1 MMNIEPTN
9 NTRDLLARVREW
21 AIKDVRPHAREAD
34 ETYGFPA
41 AIEQVAAKAPVS
53 YCPLDFWY
61 SGPGVR
67 GREND
72 KEYTAS
78 LNGGKSVLGL
88 LCTEEMFTGDGWGW
102 QSLPGNNLGER
113 AIRLLGNQQQIER
126 WAEGIVRGDYKL
138 TSICMTEEHCGLDL
152 SQIKTTAL
160 KQDDHWVLSGAKRFI
175 SYGNT
180 SDFLVVAAQTQPG
193 SGLAGIRGFVVER
206 GDSGLVVANPCLG
219 KLGTRYFPQ
228 TALEFHDIVLPAD
241 RLLDKGF
248 GPFMGIM
255 NGTRPYCAASG
266 IGIARGMLEYA
277 VDWVNAHDKPLSVRR
292 RARFDE
298 LVAEMHAAL
307 GRARRMVL
315 WAGWIHD
322 QGEADPIVSQKAKA
336 YAAPIFQ
343 AVAFRA
349 MQLMGPEAW
358 STDHLMEKWYRDCK
372 FYDIVEGTGNVHRL
386 AIARHEYG
394 KAAS

>member
-1 MMNIEPTN
+1 MINIEITK
-9 NTRDLLARVREW
+9 NTRELLARVREW
-21 AIKDVRPHAREAD
+21 AINDVRAHARESD
-34 ETYGFPA
+34 NTYAFPA
-41 AIEQVAAKAPVS
+41 AIEQVAARSPVS

-67 GREND
+67 GREHD
-72 KEYTAS
+72 AEYNAS

-102 QSLPGNNLGER
+102 QCLPGNNLGER
-113 AIRLLGNQQQIER
+113 AIRLLGNAAQIER
-126 WAEGIVRGDYKL
+126 YAEGILRGEYKL

-152 SQIKTTAL
+152 AQIKTTAV
-160 KQDDHWVLSGAKRFI
+160 KKGDRWVLSGKKRFI

-193 SGLAGIRGFVVER
+193 SGLAGIRGFIVER
-206 GDSGLVVANPCLG
+206 GDEGLVVANSCLP

-228 TALEFHDIVLPAD
+228 TALEFNEVVLSED

-266 IGIARGMLEYA
+266 VGIARGMLEYA
-277 VDWVNAHDKPLSVRR
+277 VDWVNAHDRPLSSRR

-298 LVAEMHAAL
+298 AVAEMYAAL
-307 GRARRMVL
+307 NRARRMVL

-322 QGEADPIVSQKAKA
+322 QGVADAIASQKAKA
-336 YAAPIFQ
+336 YAAPIYQ

-358 STDHLMEKWYRDCK
+358 STRHLMEKWYRDCK
-372 FYDIVEGTGNVHRL
+372 FYDIVEGTGNSHR
-386 AIARHEYG
+386 IAVARDEYG